1 MVARSF
7 TVGGVVQA
15 GSVKAWLW
23 CVDSRLAGVQTNG
36 SIQLGIVL
44 PKAGGVCVCAERS
57 LFETETAVAL
67 FTCGIT

>member
-15 GSVKAWLW
+15 GSAWLW

-36 SIQLGIVL
+36 FQLGIVL
-44 PKAGGVCVCAERS
+44 PIGRRYALSEASIKLDW
-57 LFETETAVAL
+57 LFRFYLEV
-67 FTCGIT
+67 

>member
-15 GSVKAWLW
+15 GSAKAWLW

-36 SIQLGIVL
+36 FGIGIGRRYALSEASIKLDW
-44 PKAGGVCVCAERS
+44 
-57 LFETETAVAL
+57 LFRFYLEV
-67 FTCGIT
+67 

>member
-15 GSVKAWLW
+15 GSAWLW

-36 SIQLGIVL
+36 FGIGIGRRYALSEASIKLDW
-44 PKAGGVCVCAERS
+44 
-57 LFETETAVAL
+57 LFRFYLEV
-67 FTCGIT
+67 